1 MQIFY
6 QLGFSGMEYSI
17 DVITADSSTLKNRGL
32 AFAFT
37 SSPYIITAF
46 AGPKVADEFL
56 YQVSWRWGI
65 GCWAI
70 IFPIVAAPLYYML
83 QCNLN
88 KAVEQGH
95 VLRQPSGRTFL
106 QNVWYWTMQFDRGY
120 SCLLGY

>member
-17 DVITADSSTLKNRGL
+17 DVLTADSSTLKNRGL

-83 QCNLN
+83 QSNLN

-106 QNVWYWTMQFDRGY
+106 QNVWYWGMQFDRGY

>member
-1 MQIFY
+1 
-6 QLGFSGMEYSI
+6 
-17 DVITADSSTLKNRGL
+17 LKNRGL

-70 IFPIVAAPLYYML
+70 VFPIVAAPLYYML
-83 QCNLN
+83 QSNLN

-95 VLRQPSGRTFL
+95 VLRQPSGRTLL
-106 QNVWYWTMQFDRGY
+106 QNVWYWTMQFDRRY